1 MGSAVGSGTESW
13 KRSAAGA
20 ILAWGLAAL
29 APGHG
34 VLAEEPTLALDNAQ
48 LVDIHAGSPLSDFV
62 RRLKVGGYELADGT
76 NQDFAQWYDSRWRDL
91 SVSFLTQ
98 VDDGFGLYWG
108 FSSGERG
115 AKYVIQP
122 GAKLGFILQE
132 QLSPETTLTLSGIV
146 SLWGRLKER
155 PCLADYGE
163 IGGIQKVN
171 CRLAATPMPPSQTL
185 DHLLDEAPPDWAQF
199 SLTWAF
205 RF

>member
-1 MGSAVGSGTESW
+1 MGSAVGSGTDSCR
-13 KRSAAGA
+13 RSGTGL
-20 ILAWGLAAL
+20 ILLWGLATLAMGSGAL
-29 APGHG
+29 ADG
-34 VLAEEPTLALDNAQ
+34 LSLRLDNAQ
-48 LVDIHAGSPLSDFV
+48 LVDIHTGSPLSDMV
-62 RRLKVGGYELADGT
+62 RQLKVGGYELADGT
-76 NQDFAQWYDSRWRDL
+76 NQSFAQWYDSRWRDL

-98 VDDGFGLYWG
+98 IDDGFGIYWG

-132 QLSPETTLTLSGIV
+132 QLSPETTLTLSGIF

-155 PCLADYGE
+155 ACVADYGE